1 MALDNPLPVLA
12 EPTPTVSTIEFPAK
26 LRGKRVL
33 LATESLGPVNG
44 VSRTTQSLIQYLRD
58 NEVQVAIVAP
68 KFKGYVSYK
77 TKNCKDPEVRVHGY
91 PLPYN
96 PDLTVAYPMR
106 LDRIFERT
114 FRPDLIYLASP
125 ASVGFQFLLQTRQL
139 FSPPAVLL
147 NFQTD
152 LSSYGEI
159 IFPKPL
165 DDYAVWLL
173 RNVQGFL
180 FNHKA
185 IHTIFYPSD
194 FVRKYLDKAG
204 APAEKLVH
212 LGRGVD
218 TTLFDPVKRDEQYHE
233 ELTSNEEIVLMCCG
247 RLAPEKGFKF
257 LADAF
262 ERLQKNGLKCKLLIV
277 GGNKSPTVEEDVRQ
291 LFAKFD
297 DRVTFTGFQQGENLA
312 RQYASGDIF
321 LHCSITETFGLVN
334 LEAMASGLP
343 VVARDEGGPSEIIVD
358 QKTGYLIPPHDL
370 ESFVAHVELL
380 ARNPE
385 LRAVMSTNARQVALD
400 TTWKKINNRVAVQ
413 LAAALEHNPEANHRP
428 IRSWILKHV
437 LAISSSFVVI
447 MRINAAIGIIAFMWL
462 VAVVPLLIHG
472 NSKFP
477 TLRSRVSNLST
488 WTALGDTVSRWL
500 QGRAPGNGH

>member
-1 MALDNPLPVLA
+1 M
-12 EPTPTVSTIEFPAK
+12 
-26 LRGKRVL
+26 
-33 LATESLGPVNG
+33 
-44 VSRTTQSLIQYLRD
+44 
-58 NEVQVAIVAP
+58 QVAIVAP
-68 KFKGYVSYK
+68 KFKGYLSYK
-77 TKNCKDPEVRVHGY
+77 AKDCNDPEVRVHGY

-173 RNVQGFL
+173 RVVQGFL

-218 TTLFDPVKRDEQYHE
+218 TALFDPSMRDEEYHK
-233 ELTSNEEIVLMCCG
+233 ELAPNGEVVLMCCG

-257 LADAF
+257 LAHAV
-262 ERLQKNGLKCKLLIV
+262 ERLEENGLEFKLLIV
-277 GGNKSPTVEEDVRQ
+277 GGNKSPTVEEDVRR
-291 LFAKFD
+291 LFDKFSD
-297 DRVTFTGFQQGENLA
+297 KVVFTGFQQGANLA

-321 LHCSITETFGLVN
+321 VHCSITETFGLVN

-370 ESFVAHVELL
+370 ESFVAHIERL
-380 ARNPE
+380 ARNPD
-385 LRAVMSTNARQVALD
+385 LRAAMSVTARQLALD
-400 TTWKKINNRVAVQ
+400 TTWKKINNRVAMQ
-413 LAAALEHNPEANHRP
+413 LATALDHNPEPQNRP
-428 IRSWILKHV
+428 IRSWIFKHFI
-437 LAISSSFVVI
+437 AISSSLVVV
-447 MRINAAIGIIAFMWL
+447 MRINAAIGLITFMWL
-462 VAVVPLLIHG
+462 VAVIPLLIHG

-477 TLRSRVSNLST
+477 TLRSRVHNLST
-488 WTALGDTVSRWL
+488 WNALGDMVSGWL
-500 QGRAPGNGH
+500 QGKAPGSG

>member
-1 MALDNPLPVLA
+1 MQD
-12 EPTPTVSTIEFPAK
+12 ETSE
-26 LRGKRVL
+26 
-33 LATESLGPVNG
+33 
-44 VSRTTQSLIQYLRD
+44 LIVWSQYLRD
-58 NEVQVAIVAP
+58 NDVQVAIVAP
-68 KFKGYVSYK
+68 RFKGYLSYK
-77 TKNCKDPEVRVHGY
+77 SKNCKDPEVRVHGY

-106 LDRIFERT
+106 LDRIFDRT

-173 RNVQGFL
+173 RVVQGFL

-218 TTLFDPVKRDEQYHE
+218 TALFNTTMRDEQYHK
-233 ELTSNEEIVLMCCG
+233 ELAPNGEVVLMCCG

-257 LADAF
+257 LADVIT
-262 ERLQKNGLKCKLLIV
+262 RLEENGTKFKLLVV
-277 GGNKSPTVEEDVRQ
+277 GGNKSPSVEEDVRR
-291 LFAKFD
+291 LFLKFGD
-297 DRVTFTGFQQGENLA
+297 KVIFTGFQQGAELA

-321 LHCSITETFGLVN
+321 VHCSITETFGLVN

-358 QKTGYLIPPHDL
+358 QETGYLIPPHDL
-370 ESFVAHVELL
+370 ESFVVHVEKLI
-380 ARNPE
+380 NDSN
-385 LRAVMSTNARQVALD
+385 LRATMSATARKVALD
-400 TTWKKINNRVAVQ
+400 TTWNKINNRVAVQ
-413 LAAALEHNPEANHRP
+413 LAAALDHNPEPNHRP
-428 IRSWILKHV
+428 IRSWVLKHSIAV
-437 LAISSSFVVI
+437 VSSFIVI
-447 MRINAAIGIIAFMWL
+447 MRINAAIGLITFMWL

-472 NSKFP
+472 NSRFP
-477 TLRSRVSNLST
+477 NLRSRVHSLST
-488 WTALGDTVSRWL
+488 WHTRGDVVSGWL
-500 QGRAPGNGH
+500 QGRAPGSG

>member
-1 MALDNPLPVLA
+1 MASDIALA
-12 EPTPTVSTIEFPAK
+12 GPASSAATTDFPEK
-26 LRGKRVL
+26 LRGKKVL

-68 KFKGYVSYK
+68 KFKGYLSNK
-77 TKNCKDPEVRVHGY
+77 ARSCNNPEVRVHGY

-96 PDLTVAYPMR
+96 PDLTVAYPLR

-173 RNVQGFL
+173 RIVQGFL

-185 IHTIFYPSD
+185 IHTIFYPSE

-218 TTLFDPVKRDEQYHE
+218 TALFDPAMRDEAYRK
-233 ELTSNEEIVLMCCG
+233 ELAPDGEVVLMTCG

-257 LADAF
+257 LAQAV
-262 ERLQKNGLKCKLLIV
+262 ERLEQKGLRFKLLIV
-277 GGNKSPTVEEDVRQ
+277 GGNKSASVEEDVRR
-291 LFAKFD
+291 LFDAYDQK
-297 DRVTFTGFQQGENLA
+297 VIFTGFQQGTSLA

-343 VVARDEGGPSEIIVD
+343 VVARDEGGPSEIVVD
-358 QKTGYLIPPHDL
+358 QQTGYLTPLQDL
-370 ESFVAHVELL
+370 DSFVAHVERLVCN
-380 ARNPE
+380 AE
-385 LRAVMSTNARQVALD
+385 LRIAMSANARQVALG
-400 TTWKKINNRVAVQ
+400 TTWNKINSRVASQ
-413 LAAALEHNPEANHRP
+413 LAAALDHSAQASDRP
-428 IRSWILKHV
+428 IRSWILKHF
-437 LAISSSFVVI
+437 LAIFSSFVVI
-447 MRINAAIGIIAFMWL
+447 MRINAAIGLITFMWL

-477 TLRSRVSNLST
+477 NLRSRVHSLST
-488 WTALGDTVSRWL
+488 WHALGDMVSGWL
-500 QGRAPGNGH
+500 QGRAPGSGQ